1 MDGGEAR
8 SDTPATAPTTP
19 EARRRFPLGAILQ
32 VANTAAL
39 AALLAVQLLRPGVRH
54 DTRAEERF
62 TPADARAP
70 EERRAAPPEGQ
81 PGPTLRLADFVVHL
95 RDADADR
102 YARISFELELRD
114 EKGKEAVTARLPQIR
129 DAFLAYLSDRT
140 SEEFRGS
147 EAIARIKA
155 ALAEKL
161 GALGPA
167 AGVRALYLTELVVQ

>member
-1 MDGGEAR
+1 MDGEETR
-8 SDTPATAPTTP
+8 TETPAPAPTAKTP
-19 EARRRFPLGAILQ
+19 RRLRLGAILQ
-32 VANTAAL
+32 VVNTAAL
-39 AALLAVQLLRPGVRH
+39 AALLAMQLLRPGLRH
-54 DTRAEERF
+54 DARAEER
-62 TPADARAP
+62 AAAAEARAP
-70 EERRAAPPEGQ
+70 EERRGAPPEGQ

-102 YARISFELELRD
+102 YARVSFELELRD
-114 EKGKEAVTARLPQIR
+114 EKAKEAVTARLPQIR

-161 GALGPA
+161 GGLVPA
-167 AGVRALYLTELVVQ
+167 AGARALYLTELVVQ